1 MTDRMGNCTV
11 TAISG
16 LDKCQHKTNHT
27 DRKINI
33 LGNIGL
39 LVPQPHGPNKPLVLD
54 RPPGEIVA
62 HKRRFCNHPL
72 PRLLVRLLARIDH
85 LEHLLLADALHLGQ
99 RHRKLGRLLVP
110 LVLDGTRQRLGV
122 GRLGAVQQILRQ
134 RGLGGFFGR
143 RRLDVLLLLRL
154 DALLHLDLLRMALLL
169 VHLGPQAAQ
178 VLGIFGLLVAF
189 TGLALPGA
197 LFVVEA
203 LAVLLLPALNV
214 PMGVVSVGC
223 HAGLLVGR
231 RTRSEAV
238 VEKFVSC
245 LSVDIMHKQGIV
257 VYNTYHVEGEMEWLF
272 EVLLLVEA
280 KKVVAAAGLGSD
292 KSHDLI

>member
-54 RPPGEIVA
+54 RSPGEIVA
-62 HKRRFCNHPL
+62 HKGRLGDHPL
-72 PRLLVRLLARIDH
+72 PRLLVRLLPSIDN
-85 LEHLLLADALHLGQ
+85 LEHLLLADTLHLGQ

-110 LVLDGTRQRLGV
+110 LVLDGTRKRLGV
-122 GRLGAVQQILRQ
+122 GRLRAVQQILRQ
-134 RGLGGFFGR
+134 RGLGGLFGR

-178 VLGIFGLLVAF
+178 VLGIFGLLVTF

-197 LFVVEA
+197 LFMVEA
-203 LAVLLLPALNV
+203 LAVLFLPALNV
-214 PMGVVSVGC
+214 PSGVVSVGC
-223 HAGLLVGR
+223 HAGLWRWG

-238 VEKFVSC
+238 VERIVSC
-245 LSVDIMHKQGIV
+245 VSIV
-257 VYNTYHVEGEMEWLF
+257 
-272 EVLLLVEA
+272 
-280 KKVVAAAGLGSD
+280 S
-292 KSHDLI
+292 